1 MPEISRCYHALA
13 AAPPVRAANGN
24 GEGSAPLLKPGSSP
38 PFLKLKTKRYAQ
50 MKEQTLNELWK
61 SLDWPDRT
69 ELLQTVSSELFVGT
83 DAFNAWRLGYRQIP
97 KTKRR
102 HLTIIVKK
110 KYGINLKT
118 A

>member
-1 MPEISRCYHALA
+1 
-13 AAPPVRAANGN
+13 
-24 GEGSAPLLKPGSSP
+24 
-38 PFLKLKTKRYAQ
+38 
-50 MKEQTLNELWK
+50 MKEQTLNDLWK

-102 HLTIIVKK
+102 HLTTIVKK